1 MQIFTPEFLTAVK
14 SLSALANNG
23 NQEAMR
29 KIAHLA
35 DDFSGA
41 MGVLL
46 NALCET
52 DIFSGTD
59 YAPEHFAGALYGFRL
74 DIATRGFLRD
84 MLPVWKAVQAA
95 KEKAP
100 DGKLLPDASKEDM
113 ISCLLEVAPAFAF
126 TEEGTEEDASLL
138 FEAIICRFYG
148 WRKLETWE
156 ISREFPQAYTAMR
169 EAFFSAYLGKEPYNG

>member
-1 MQIFTPEFLTAVK
+1 MQKIFTPEFLEAIK

-35 DDFSGA
+35 DDFSAA

-46 NALCET
+46 NALCEK
-52 DIFSGTD
+52 DVFSGTD
-59 YAPEHFAGALYGFRL
+59 YAPECFAGALYGFRL
-74 DIATRGFLRD
+74 DVATRDFLRG

-113 ISCLLEVAPAFAF
+113 ISYLLEVAPAFAF
-126 TEEGTEEDASLL
+126 MEGTEEDASLL

-156 ISREFPQAYTAMR
+156 ISREFPQAYNAMR

>member
-1 MQIFTPEFLTAVK
+1 MQKIFTPEFLAAVK
-14 SLSALANNG
+14 SVSAAANNG
-23 NQEAMR
+23 SQEAM
-29 KIAHLA
+29 KEIAHLA
-35 DDFSGA
+35 DDFSES

-46 NALCET
+46 NTLCKN

-59 YAPEHFAGALYGFRL
+59 YAPEQFVGALYAFRL
-74 DIATRGFLRD
+74 DVATRGFMRE
-84 MLPVWKAVQAA
+84 MLPVWEAMQDA

-100 DGKLLPDASKEDM
+100 DEKLLPDASKEDM

-126 TEEGTEEDASLL
+126 MEGTKEDASLL

-156 ISREFPQAYTAMR
+156 ISREFPQAYNAMR